1 MPTSK
6 EAPYKKRQR
15 EAREGLRPHTY
26 WPSPAAGPMSWQA
39 IANAN
44 AARNA
49 AKTKAQREAEPEPE
63 PEPEPE
69 QDAAP

>member
-44 AARNA
+44 ARRNA
-49 AKTKAQREAEPEPE
+49 AKTKAQREADAEA
-63 PEPEPE
+63 EPE
-69 QDAAP
+69 QDASE